1 MRQRRRYKN
10 PPIEEAICE
19 FRFKPGPDWDLT
31 IPGKLQ
37 AKLGDEYT
45 GKPRERR
52 RVEVGIE
59 AQLGKPSNLRYGE
72 ELAMVQLVTKDG
84 KRMVGVGSDILSVS
98 MLRPYHDVSRPGGS
112 GWDEFKPRIA
122 DALDAYR
129 SVAEPVGVFRIG
141 IRYINKIA
149 ILQNEIRVENY
160 LKCALP
166 DVDGLP
172 DRLNNFISRVEYVY
186 EDGVRLVLS
195 QGLIQAP
202 SDDFGFLLDLDV
214 IWENATPIVLDDA
227 LSRVKDLRNRER
239 DAFETVI
246 TDEARKLFDAS

>member
-1 MRQRRRYKN
+1 MRQHRRYKN

-37 AKLGDEYT
+37 SKLGDEYS
-45 GKPRERR
+45 GKPQQRTV
-52 RVEVGIE
+52 VEVGLE
-59 AQLGKPSNLRYGE
+59 MQAGRPSELRHGERLG
-72 ELAMVQLVTKDG
+72 MVQLVTENG

-112 GWDEFKPRIA
+112 GWDEFQPRIA
-122 DALDAYR
+122 DALDAYK

-149 ILQNEIRVENY
+149 ILQNEVRVEDY

-172 DRLNNFISRVEYVY
+172 DRLNNFISRVEYTY

-195 QGLIQAP
+195 QGLINAP
-202 SDDFGFLLDLDV
+202 SDHVGFLLDLDV
-214 IWENATPIVLDDA
+214 IWENTKPITLNEA
-227 LSRVKDLRNRER
+227 LSRVEDLRNRER

-246 TDEARKLFDAS
+246 TDEARKLFDAD